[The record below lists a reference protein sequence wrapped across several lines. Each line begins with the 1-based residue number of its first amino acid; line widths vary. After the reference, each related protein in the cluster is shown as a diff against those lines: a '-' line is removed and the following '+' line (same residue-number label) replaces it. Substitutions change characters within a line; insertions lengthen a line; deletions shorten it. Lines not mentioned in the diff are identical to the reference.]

1 MNKFISLRSTHW
13 NIETFFDRFGIY
25 VLLAALIF
33 TGSVL
38 VGDYNI
44 ASDEPVNRKSGGIS
58 ANLVINKVNRIL
70 DTSFFENDMEFKKF
84 DTDLNFYIDRDY
96 GVAFDLP
103 AFLIE
108 RFLQIDD
115 SRTQYL
121 LRHYLNFLIFIC
133 GLFAFYKIL
142 IQRFANAKLALLLVA
157 MLAVSPRILPDAFYN
172 YKDVLFLSATVIS
185 VWTLLVFLRRPT
197 IKSII
202 LHGLAVAFAIDI
214 RILGVMVWVGTFGII
229 LLLLLRKKIGLHD
242 ALKYMS
248 IFFISSICFTILFW
262 PWLWINPLKFDLWH
276 IPVDRFTEAFL
287 NMSRF
292 RWEGLIHFRGFYY
305 PSQGLPWF
313 YLPYWIAIT
322 TPVVYLCLMMLGGT
336 ALVIRVIK
344 SALRLWPRDQDFLD
358 LIFVTLAIVPI
369 LAIVTLKSVV
379 YDGWRQI
386 YFVYPWLIVI
396 AGVGIEAIL
405 SMFSGKTNFIKITYI
420 AIILYMVNIS
430 LWMYK
435 VHPYQMVY
443 FNEFI
448 SKARAAQFE
457 LDYWGQSTKEAIN
470 YVYQN
475 DDKYQIKLYSIGN
488 TTIEQT
494 LTFMGPQMANVF
506 VLTEDPYD
514 ADYLIYNHRITAFW
528 NMPILEYAQKSRD
541 VFYQV
546 ITDGQVI
553 FTVYR

>member
-1 MNKFISLRSTHW
+1 
-13 NIETFFDRFGIY
+13 
-25 VLLAALIF
+25 
-33 TGSVL
+33 
-38 VGDYNI
+38 
-44 ASDEPVNRKSGGIS
+44 
-58 ANLVINKVNRIL
+58 
-70 DTSFFENDMEFKKF
+70 
-84 DTDLNFYIDRDY
+84 
-96 GVAFDLP
+96 
-103 AFLIE
+103 
-108 RFLQIDD
+108 
-115 SRTQYL
+115 
-121 LRHYLNFLIFIC
+121 
-133 GLFAFYKIL
+133 
-142 IQRFANAKLALLLVA
+142 
-157 MLAVSPRILPDAFYN
+157 
-172 YKDVLFLSATVIS
+172 
-185 VWTLLVFLRRPT
+185 
-197 IKSII
+197 
-202 LHGLAVAFAIDI
+202 
-214 RILGVMVWVGTFGII
+214 
-229 LLLLLRKKIGLHD
+229 
-242 ALKYMS
+242 
-248 IFFISSICFTILFW
+248 
-262 PWLWINPLKFDLWH
+262 
-276 IPVDRFTEAFL
+276 
-287 NMSRF
+287 
-292 RWEGLIHFRGFYY
+292 
-305 PSQGLPWF
+305 
-313 YLPYWIAIT
+313 
-322 TPVVYLCLMMLGGT
+322 MMLGGT